1 MFLPI
6 GDDNP
11 KETTPF
17 VHYGIMTV
25 NVVVFFYSLQYG
37 WHPEKFWLAW
47 GLVPAEF
54 DLTRLFTSMYV
65 HGDFGHLFGNMLF
78 LWVVGDNVEDRL
90 GHAGYF
96 AFYHLAG
103 VAACL
108 THVAFTGSSL
118 VPLIGASGAIS
129 GVMGAYAVF
138 FPRAKIKIWYWVFF
152 FFMGVAY
159 VSAKWAVGLWFLEQV
174 LLRAVLGSRGV
185 SYDAHIGGIVFGV
198 AAALVLRGAF
208 LRKPDT
214 VGRVFGTGRRQPRWR
229 RTGRAGAEAPSAARP
244 VTPAAG
250 ELQTDV
256 DDNAAITASLEAG
269 DPQLAYRY
277 FTRAAARA
285 RWTFLDE
292 SVALR
297 LADAL
302 VQAGSYGPAAR
313 VYEVM
318 LETFPQGPDAP
329 EAAFRLGVILS
340 RAFEDYD
347 RARPLLARVHQAHGD
362 ARRRQ
367 QALDEM
373 RRIDAHL
380 RRVIPFRRSH

>member
-25 NVVVFFYSLQYG
+25 NVVVFLYALRYG
-37 WHPEKFWLAW
+37 RHVGEFWLAW

-54 DLTRLFTSMYV
+54 DLTRLFTSVYV
-65 HGDFGHLFGNMLF
+65 HGDIWHLFGNMLF
-78 LWVVGDNVEDRL
+78 LWIVGDNVEDRL
-90 GHAGYF
+90 GHVGYLV
-96 AFYHLAG
+96 FYHLAG

-108 THVAFTGSSL
+108 AHVAFAPNSL
-118 VPLIGASGAIS
+118 LPLIGASGAIS

-159 VSAKWAVGLWFLEQV
+159 VSATWAVGLWFLGQV
-174 LLRAVLGSRGV
+174 LLRVGLGSRGV

-198 AAALVLRGAF
+198 AAALVLRGVF

-214 VGRVFGTGRRQPRWR
+214 VRRVVGTGGREPRWR
-229 RTGRAGAEAPSAARP
+229 RAGGARADTAWDARP
-244 VTPAAG
+244 AAPAAV
-250 ELQTDV
+250 ELQGDV
-256 DDNAAITASLEAG
+256 DDNTAVAASLDAG
-269 DPQLAYRY
+269 DAQTAYRY

-285 RWTFLDE
+285 GWTSLDE
-292 SVALR
+292 SIALR
-297 LADAL
+297 LGDAL

-318 LETFPQGPDAP
+318 VETFPQSPGGP

-340 RAFEDYD
+340 RVNEDYD
-347 RARPLLARVHQAHGD
+347 RARPLLDRVYRTHPGAG
-362 ARRRQ
+362 RRQ
-367 QALDEM
+367 QALDEL